1 MRMTARR
8 TTKVVVEPTTEEG
21 GEAGAAFCRSPKGRP
36 RFGRSTLSQ
45 LRLCTL
51 GTRRSP
57 LRVSHRE
64 TWPSQ
69 PRGACSEVPLCVA
82 NAENLVDPRAAGRID
97 FGDIAFRFADQR
109 ARNRRAD
116 RDLPVLDIGFVV
128 ADDLIAHALAGV
140 GVFQLDRRAKDN
152 PALAVNRARVDH
164 MRVGELV
171 LDVADARFDEAL
183 PIFRGIV
190 I

>member
-1 MRMTARR
+1 RVERALSREAAAVA
-8 TTKVVVEPTTEEG
+8 TKVVVEPTTEEG
-21 GEAGAAFCRSPKGRP
+21 GEAGAAFCRSPKGRR
-36 RFGRSTLSQ
+36 RFERSTLSQ

-57 LRVSHRE
+57 LRVSHPE

-109 ARNRRAD
+109 ARHPRPDRA
-116 RDLPVLDIGFVV
+116 LSVLDI
-128 ADDLIAHALAGV
+128 
-140 GVFQLDRRAKDN
+140 
-152 PALAVNRARVDH
+152 
-164 MRVGELV
+164 
-171 LDVADARFDEAL
+171 
-183 PIFRGIV
+183 
-190 I
+190 